1 MCGRFG
7 FVGEGEIGSYYNLPI
22 DLVIRDSYNI
32 APSNK
37 VPVVVMKDKLDIEY
51 MQWGFVPFWAKD
63 EKIGFKM
70 INARSEDIENKPS
83 FKRCLVNKRC
93 LIPAS
98 FFYEWQKQGKDKQP
112 YLFKLKDRDI
122 FSFAGLYDDWKTPVG
137 ENKRTFTIITTEAND
152 VVGQIHDRMP
162 VILKKEDELKWVSP
176 ILHDVD
182 MIKEMLKPYPDKEM
196 TSFPVSKEVN
206 SSRENSKEL
215 IKEIP
220 INSK

>member
-7 FVGEGEIGSYYNLPI
+7 FVGENEIGSYYNLPI

-70 INARSEDIENKPS
+70 INARSVDIENKPS
-83 FKRCLVNKRC
+83 FKRSLVNKRC

-98 FFYEWQKQGKDKQP
+98 LFYEWQKQGKDKQP

-122 FSFAGLYDDWKTPVG
+122 FSFAGLYDDWETPVG
-137 ENKRTFTIITTEAND
+137 ENKRTFTIITTEANG
-152 VVGQIHDRMP
+152 VVGKIHDRMP

-182 MIKEMLKPYPDKEM
+182 MIKDMLKPYPDNEM
-196 TSFPVSKEVN
+196 TSYPVSKEVN
-206 SSRENSKEL
+206 SSRENSKNL
-215 IKEIP
+215 MQEIA